1 MQKRLNAGNENSKID
16 VLNSL
21 IVSLKKEL
29 ALKDHA
35 QKASF
40 DIKKAELM
48 SRHGR
53 YE

>member
-21 IVSLKKEL
+21 IASLKKEL

-48 SRHGR
+48 SRYGR
-53 YE
+53 CE